1 MRIVVVGGGI
11 AGISAAY
18 ELAADHQVVVLEQER
33 VLAYHT
39 TGRSAALFTE
49 NYGDGTVRP
58 LTAASRTFFDR
69 PPAGFADHPLLTSR
83 GALTIAR
90 PDQLATAHHLFE
102 AGRSRSDAVQWIASD
117 AAVSMCP
124 ILRGEHM
131 AAAVWEPDASDIDVA
146 ALHQGF
152 VRGVRGRGGDIETSA
167 ELTAAEWSN
176 GAWHVQAGEELFT
189 ADIVVNAAG
198 AWADVVAQRCGI
210 DPIGFVPRRR
220 TAFMVAAPD
229 GATAWPMIIDADEA
243 FYFKPD
249 GGQLLCSPGDQ
260 TPSEPVDARPEEVD
274 IAIAIERINAATTLD
289 LRHVRSQWAGL
300 RTFAPDG
307 AMVIGRDPDT
317 PSFLWLAGQGGTGI
331 QSAPAA
337 ARFVASIAEDHE
349 PPNDILAAGL
359 DLPGVSPARFQSP
372 HRSR

>member
-1 MRIVVVGGGI
+1 VRIVVVGGGI

-18 ELAADHQVVVLEQER
+18 ELVEHHQVVVLEQER

-58 LTAASRTFFDR
+58 LTTASRSFFDS

-83 GALTIAR
+83 GTLTIAR
-90 PDQLATAHHLFE
+90 PDQLAAAEQLFE
-102 AGRSRSDAVQWIASD
+102 AGLSRRGAVELTD
-117 AAVSMCP
+117 PNAAVSMCP
-124 ILRGEHM
+124 VLRGGHL

-152 VRGVRGRGGDIETSA
+152 VRGVRRRGGDIRASA
-167 ELTAAEWSN
+167 ELTAAAWSN
-176 GAWHVQAGEELFT
+176 GAWQVRAGGERFT

-198 AWADVVAQRCGI
+198 AWADVVAHRSGI

-220 TAFMVAAPD
+220 TAFVVAAPD
-229 GATAWPMIIDADEA
+229 GAAEWPMIIDADEA

-249 GGQLLCSPGDQ
+249 GGQLLCSPGDE
-260 TPSEPVDARPEEVD
+260 TPSEPIDARPEEIDV
-274 IAIAIERINAATTLD
+274 AMAIERINEATTLQ
-289 LRHVRSQWAGL
+289 LRNVRSQWAGL
-300 RTFAPDG
+300 RTFAPDR
-307 AMVIGRDPDT
+307 AMVIGDDPDT
-317 PSFLWLAGQGGTGI
+317 PSFIWLAGQGGTGI

-337 ARFVASIAEDHE
+337 ARFVASIVADHE

-359 DLPGVSPARFQSP
+359 DLEGVSPSRFRDP
-372 HRSR
+372 HPSR